1 MEPSEEMPQK
11 RNLPQKHATP
21 AKPFHSSA
29 NAPAPAAKPHPSGK
43 PPTPAANLHSS
54 GKPPLQRQ
62 TPTPAANSPKLSI
75 LTSTY
80 KYL

>member
-1 MEPSEEMPQK
+1 MTVLWNPMVEKLSLRIHIQCVLLWSLMRTFQRQGTPSHGKAPPQ
-11 RNLPQKHATP
+11 RQT
-21 AKPFHSSA
+21 SY
-29 NAPAPAAKPHPSGK
+29 
-43 PPTPAANLHSS
+43 SS

-75 LTSTY
+75 LISTY